1 MEEKS
6 RVHSGI
12 TQKSRTGNGIKES
25 QLKGE
30 KMYWVGGIGEGNQL
44 QKSIAASV
52 LENNLI

>member
-12 TQKSRTGNGIKES
+12 TQESRTGNGMKES